1 MSVSDNNDKVSVIT
15 MLHGEKEF
23 IPLIKHNYN
32 NFVNNKDL
40 EIFIIDDGIE
50 NLIHEFNDLTNC
62 TYLHLNK
69 DEIDDF
75 ITKIIDKYDQPDT
88 QYLKYQKKSKTL
100 PPGFK
105 RDYGCGMSSSES
117 KYIFHMNSDCI
128 YHKKTIERK
137 LKFLKKTSSECI
149 YCDTML
155 CYDIYN
161 KELYKT
167 ESDHKIYES
176 TLFHTRDFWKRKGFE
191 WSDTQNEGKQFHYN
205 NGLDR
210 KMDNYYDTIQVL
222 SVHNINLYRPIKIEL
237 ENIDIKIPEII
248 DDIKIERHPFE
259 KIIENIYDKEIKIL
273 GIESDFLDNI
283 ENDKWEKI
291 NIKEKWK
298 QTKLSK
304 TVKERGGEK
313 YNILFYGSKQ
323 PAWELFNKITFDII
337 VLETSKNYEQM
348 NSIITT
354 SKKQKYFIING
365 IYLNENFLN
374 N

>member
-1 MSVSDNNDKVSVIT
+1 MSISDDNNKVSVIT

-32 NFVNNKDL
+32 NFVNKEDL
-40 EIFIIDDGIE
+40 ELFIIDDGKE
-50 NLIHEFNDLTNC
+50 NLIDEFKELNNS

-69 DEIDDF
+69 EEIENF
-75 ITKIIDKYDQPDT
+75 INKIIEKYDQPDT
-88 QYLKYQKKSKTL
+88 QYLNYQRKSKTL
-100 PPGFK
+100 PNGFK
-105 RDYGCGMSSSES
+105 RDYGCGMSSSEY
-117 KYIFHMNSDCI
+117 KYIFHMNNDCI
-128 YHKKTIERK
+128 YHKKAIERK
-137 LKFLKKTSSECI
+137 LKYLKKTSSECV

-161 KELYKT
+161 KDLYKT
-167 ESDHKIYES
+167 ISNHKIYES
-176 TLFHTRDFWKRKGFE
+176 TLLHTRDFWKRKGFE
-191 WSDTQNEGKQFHYN
+191 WSDTMNEGKQFHYN

-210 KMDNYYDTIQVL
+210 KMDNYYDTIQLL
-222 SVHNINLYRPIKIEL
+222 SVHNINLYKPIKVEL

-248 DDIKIERHPFE
+248 NDIIIKKHPFE
-259 KIIENIYDKEIKIL
+259 KIIGNIYDNEIKIL
-273 GIESDFLDNI
+273 GLESEFLDNI
-283 ENDKWEKI
+283 ENEKWEKI

-304 TVKERGGEK
+304 MIKERGGEK
-313 YNILFYGSKQ
+313 YNILFYGSKH

-348 NSIITT
+348 NSIILE
-354 SKKQKYFIING
+354 SKVNKYLLVNG
-365 IYLNENFLN
+365 IYLNEKFLN